1 MFTSNATDVVLHAFD
16 WPYALVTERAK
27 AIALAGYKYVLVS
40 PPMKSKKSD
49 TGTQWWQRYQPQDY
63 RVIDNQLG
71 NTDDFKQMVMALDEH
86 GVGVYAD
93 VVFNHMANESSI
105 RSDLQYP
112 SDGEIEQYK
121 AEKDYFEKQKLF
133 GDLDEP
139 LFDHDDFVEAFGI
152 KDWQDKWQVQ
162 NGRITGGPKDP
173 GLPTLRV
180 SDHVIEQQKSY
191 LKALKQLGVKGFRI
205 DAAKH
210 MTLEHLQRVWTQELC
225 HDLHIFGEIITNGG
239 ASKLEYDLFLEPFLA
254 NTQFGAYDFP
264 LFQMTYD
271 SLQPGGSL
279 KDLVD
284 PYCFGQALSQNR
296 AITFAITHDIPNN
309 EVFSE
314 LVLDEKLEWLAY
326 SYILGRDGGV
336 PLIYSDLDT
345 SGITGNNGKPRW
357 LDVWNNPKMVAA
369 IGFHNH
375 VHGEPMDV
383 LEASE
388 DLLIFARGDK
398 GVVIIN
404 KSKRVQ
410 TAELSISGQW
420 QDVLS
425 GKECKGDAGKR
436 ELRIP
441 ALSSMMLL
449 KISA

>member
-1 MFTSNATDVVLHAFD
+1 MFTSNAPDVVLHAFD
-16 WPYALVTERAK
+16 WPYALVKERAK
-27 AIALAGYKYVLVS
+27 GIALAGYKYVLVS

-49 TGTQWWQRYQPQDY
+49 AGTKWWQRYQPQDY

-71 NTDDFKQMVMALDEH
+71 NTTDFKQMVRALDEN

-112 SDGEIEQYK
+112 SDCEIKQYK
-121 AEKDYFEKQKLF
+121 VEKAYFEKQKLF
-133 GDLDEP
+133 GDLESP

-180 SDHVIEQQKSY
+180 CDHVVEQQKRY
-191 LKALKQLGVKGFRI
+191 LEALKRLGVKGFRI

-210 MTLEHLQRVWTQELC
+210 MTLEHLQQVWTHELC
-225 HDLHIFGEIITNGG
+225 HDMHIFGEIITNGG

-271 SLQPGGSL
+271 SLQPSGSL

-309 EVFSE
+309 EGFRE
-314 LVLDEKLEWLAY
+314 LVLDEQLEWLAY

-345 SGITGNNGKPRW
+345 SGIIGGNGKPRW
-357 LDVWNNPKMVAA
+357 LGVWNDPKMVSA
-369 IGFHNH
+369 IRFHNQM
-375 VHGEPMDV
+375 HGYPMV
-383 LEASE
+383 LLEASE
-388 DLLIFARGDK
+388 DLLMFARGEE

-404 KSKRVQ
+404 KSKRAQ
-410 TAELSISGQW
+410 TVELSMLGKW

-425 GKECKGDAGKR
+425 GQAFNVGKGER
-436 ELRIP
+436 ELRVP
-441 ALSSMMLL
+441 ALSSMML
-449 KISA
+449 KKASA